1 MDFEEFR
8 EKLKEDL
15 GERLFART
23 FILKSIAGEI
33 ISAKTTFEC

>member
-23 FILKSIAGEI
+23 GSVAAFVGIPSHPID
-33 ISAKTTFEC
+33 T